1 MQDRRSKTGSILR
14 DQANNCELPALG
26 LSRRAGLFAV
36 QLAGDLADG
45 IGNAFVE
52 AQAFEV
58 VDEQIFNQRKTDVEG
73 TLGIV
78 HQVAYHVIILNKTER
93 ASDLAEHALC
103 EILRGRKKL
112 DFWFGELG
120 RSQHRA
126 THDTGAITNQNGP
139 LLMAP

>member
-1 MQDRRSKTGSILR
+1 IEDRRSKTGSILR
-14 DQANNCELPALG
+14 DAPNYCELPALG

-78 HQVAYHVIILNKTER
+78 HQVAYHVIILNKTPC
-93 ASDLAEHALC
+93 ASDLSEHPLC
-103 EILRGRKKL
+103 DIFPARNHLNFL
-112 DFWFGELG
+112 L
-120 RSQHRA
+120 A
-126 THDTGAITNQNGP
+126 P
-139 LLMAP
+139 L